1 MEHEYQLVRP
11 AFDTIVD
18 YCNDLEA
25 NEKLIV
31 FEFGWNC
38 DLVLHRHYPA
48 TYVVGNIKYK
58 KVNHSRNKSRSMHMR
73 NDEKCRLCNIAAVYS
88 NDKLEYI
95 KRSFVSYAAIY

>member
-38 DLVLHRHYPA
+38 DLVLH
-48 TYVVGNIKYK
+48 IYK
-58 KVNHSRNKSRSMHMR
+58 DAYLVLTSVICCM
-73 NDEKCRLCNIAAVYS
+73 L
-88 NDKLEYI
+88 L
-95 KRSFVSYAAIY
+95 SYLVIFLL

>member
-38 DLVLHRHYPA
+38 DLVLHIYKDEEYNPA
-48 TYVVGNIKYK
+48 VNNDYCNLVRISTARGGEWVDDSGDIYVTDGSLYRELERIYN
-58 KVNHSRNKSRSMHMR
+58 
-73 NDEKCRLCNIAAVYS
+73 YS
-88 NDKLEYI
+88 NF
-95 KRSFVSYAAIY
+95 SVA

>member
-38 DLVLHRHYPA
+38 DLVLHIYKDVVDEISA
-48 TYVVGNIKYK
+48 TEVIVKHTDGLSRLELHKFTDPNSNRYAYRYVY
-58 KVNHSRNKSRSMHMR
+58 
-73 NDEKCRLCNIAAVYS
+73 
-88 NDKLEYI
+88 YI
-95 KRSFVSYAAIY
+95 SK

>member
-31 FEFGWNC
+31 FEFG
-38 DLVLHRHYPA
+38 
-48 TYVVGNIKYK
+48 
-58 KVNHSRNKSRSMHMR
+58 
-73 NDEKCRLCNIAAVYS
+73 
-88 NDKLEYI
+88 
-95 KRSFVSYAAIY
+95 